1 MPSVHAVD
9 ALDLLAELSNIAMG
23 SAATALSQLVRR
35 QVRITAPRAE
45 VLAWAS
51 VDRAELV
58 GCLAVRVQTA
68 GAVESHSW
76 LLLREQDVQ
85 VLVDLMM
92 GGEGTSPRPLS
103 REMLLSGAGEA
114 MNQMM
119 GSATTALADFLGA
132 PVTISPPEVAV
143 LDREDAAD
151 CLRPS
156 GDQLVRVTFHL
167 QVDGLMESV
176 FYQLYDAQVLP
187 QLVELGTRAARRVA
201 GTQPTATGT
210 TPPTPPAPP
219 EPPKPAPVARP
230 VEFTPLE
237 PRPAPPAGRNIEL
250 LLDVPLQVTVELGR
264 TRMRIRDVLSLGL
277 GAVIELERAAGEP
290 VDLYVND
297 RLFARGEVV
306 VIEENF
312 GVRVTEILSPE
323 QRVRTLARGLEEGP

>member
-1 MPSVHAVD
+1 MASTAPAD

-35 QVRITAPRAE
+35 QVRITSPRAE
-45 VLAWAS
+45 VLNWSA
-51 VDRAELV
+51 VDRATLV
-58 GCLAVRVQTA
+58 GYVGVRVQTA
-68 GAVESHSW
+68 GAVASHSC
-76 LLLREQDVQ
+76 LLMREQDVQ

-92 GGEGTSPRPLS
+92 GGDGSVSRSLE
-103 REMLLSGAGEA
+103 REMLLSGAAEA

-119 GSATTALADFLGA
+119 GSATTALAEFLGA
-132 PVTISPPEVAV
+132 PVTISPPEIVA
-143 LDREDAAD
+143 LDSEEAAER
-151 CLRPS
+151 LRPP
-156 GDQLVRVTFHL
+156 GERLVRVTFHL
-167 QVDGLMESV
+167 QVEGLLESV
-176 FYQLYDAQVLP
+176 FYQLYDAEVLP
-187 QLVELGTRAARRVA
+187 RLVELGTRAAQRVA
-201 GTQPTATGT
+201 GTQPVPT
-210 TPPTPPAPP
+210 PTPPASPSSTP
-219 EPPKPAPVARP
+219 EPPRTAPAARP
-230 VEFTPLE
+230 VEFAPLD
-237 PRPAPPAGRNIEL
+237 PRPAPASGRNIEL

-323 QRVRTLARGLEEGP
+323 QRVRSLARGLEDGA

>member
-1 MPSVHAVD
+1 MPSAYVVD
-9 ALDLLAELSNIAMG
+9 ALDLLAEISNIAMG

-35 QVRITAPRAE
+35 QVRITSPQAE
-45 VLAWAS
+45 QLDWSA
-51 VDRAELV
+51 VDRASWV
-58 GCLAVRVQTA
+58 GYVGVRVQTA
-68 GAVESHSW
+68 GAVQSHSW
-76 LLLREQDVQ
+76 LLMQEHDVR
-85 VLVDLMM
+85 VLVDLML
-92 GGEGTSPRPLS
+92 GGEGSASRPLD
-103 REMLLSGAGEA
+103 RAMLLSGAGEA

-119 GSATTALADFLGA
+119 GSATTALAEFLGA
-132 PVTISPPEVAV
+132 PVTISPPDIVDLDTEEAV
-143 LDREDAAD
+143 GQLKP
-151 CLRPS
+151 PS
-156 GDQLVRVTFHL
+156 PQLVRVTFHL
-167 QVDGLMESV
+167 QVEGVMDST

-187 QLVELGTRAARRVA
+187 QLVELGTRAAQRVA
-201 GTQPTATGT
+201 GTQPSLPPPPPP
-210 TPPTPPAPP
+210 PPTP
-219 EPPKPAPVARP
+219 EPPPSAPAARP

-237 PRPAPPAGRNIEL
+237 PRPVPPAGRNIEL

-323 QRVRTLARGLEEGP
+323 QRLHSLTRGVEDEA

>member
-1 MPSVHAVD
+1 MVSAHAVD

-35 QVRITAPRAE
+35 QVRITSPRGE
-45 VLAWAS
+45 VLDWSAL
-51 VDRAELV
+51 DRASLL
-58 GCLAVRVQTA
+58 GYIGVRVKTA
-68 GAVESHSW
+68 GAVHSYSY
-76 LLLREQDVQ
+76 LLMREQDVQ

-92 GGEGTSPRPLS
+92 GGDGTGSRPLD
-103 REMLLSGAGEA
+103 RELLLSGAGEA

-119 GSATTALADFLGA
+119 GSATTALAEFLGA
-132 PVTISPPEVAV
+132 TVTISPPEVLV
-143 LDREDAAD
+143 LDHEEAVEA
-151 CLRPS
+151 LRPA
-156 GDQLVRVTFHL
+156 GEEVVRVTFRL
-167 QVDGLMESV
+167 VVEGLLEST
-176 FYQLYDAQVLP
+176 FYQLYDAAVLP
-187 QLVELGTRAARRVA
+187 VLVELGTRAARRVA
-201 GTQPTATGT
+201 GMR
-210 TPPTPPAPP
+210 PAPAGAA
-219 EPPKPAPVARP
+219 PPPPPGSPQTAPAARP
-230 VEFTPLE
+230 VEFESLE
-237 PRPAPPAGRNIEL
+237 LRTVPHPGRNLDL

-323 QRVRTLARGLEEGP
+323 HRLRGLGRALEDGA

>member
-1 MPSVHAVD
+1 MGSAATVD

-35 QVRITAPRAE
+35 QVRITSPRAE
-45 VLAWAS
+45 LLDWSA
-51 VDRAELV
+51 VDRASFV
-58 GCLAVRVQTA
+58 GYVGVRVQTA
-68 GAVESHSW
+68 GAVQSHSW
-76 LLLREQDVQ
+76 LLMREQDVR

-92 GGEGTSPRPLS
+92 GGDGSASRPVD
-103 REMLLSGAGEA
+103 RAMLLSGAGEA

-119 GSATTALADFLGA
+119 GSATTALAEFLGA
-132 PVTISPPEVAV
+132 PVTISPPDIVD
-143 LDREDAAD
+143 LDREEAVGQ
-151 CLRPS
+151 LQPPGS
-156 GDQLVRVTFHL
+156 QLVRVTFHL
-167 QVDGLMESV
+167 HVEGLVESV

-187 QLVELGTRAARRVA
+187 KLVELGTRAAQRVA
-201 GTQPTATGT
+201 GTQPPLPSATPP
-210 TPPTPPAPP
+210 PPTP
-219 EPPKPAPVARP
+219 EPPTSAPAARP

-237 PRPAPPAGRNIEL
+237 PRPVPPAGRNIEL

-323 QRVRTLARGLEEGP
+323 QRLRGLARGLEEGP

>member
-1 MPSVHAVD
+1 MASTAPAD

-35 QVRITAPRAE
+35 QVRITSPRAE
-45 VLAWAS
+45 VLDWSA
-51 VDRAELV
+51 VDRATLV
-58 GCLAVRVQTA
+58 GYVGVRVQTA
-68 GAVESHSW
+68 GAVESQSC
-76 LLLREQDVQ
+76 LLMREQDVQ

-92 GGEGTSPRPLS
+92 GGDGAVLRSLD

-119 GSATTALADFLGA
+119 GSATTALAEFLGA
-132 PVTISPPEVAV
+132 PVTISPPEIVA
-143 LDREDAAD
+143 LDSEEATER
-151 CLRPS
+151 LRPP
-156 GDQLVRVTFHL
+156 GERLVQVTFHL
-167 QVDGLMESV
+167 QVEGLVESV
-176 FYQLYDAQVLP
+176 FYQLYDGEVLP
-187 QLVELGTRAARRVA
+187 RLVALGTRAAQRVA
-201 GTQPTATGT
+201 GTQPAP
-210 TPPTPPAPP
+210 PPTPPVSSTP
-219 EPPKPAPVARP
+219 EPPRSTPAARP
-230 VEFTPLE
+230 VEFPPLDS
-237 PRPAPPAGRNIEL
+237 RPAPASGRNIEL

-297 RLFARGEVV
+297 QLFARGEVV

-323 QRVRTLARGLEEGP
+323 QRVRSLARGLEDGA